1 MNIKTTKKL
10 IGIILIIS
18 ISFIFFK
25 NESLAKQKAEENYD
39 VNIIQIQGIEKKA
52 YINLRPDDYKP
63 DSTTEVSNAYSLAK
77 KGNTI
82 VKVIQAI
89 ASALSVG
96 VLMIIAIKYMMGSVE
111 EKAEYKKTMLP
122 YVIGCFLVFGITNI
136 LGIVVDIMSKLA

>member
-52 YINLRPDDYKP
+52 YINLRPDD
-63 DSTTEVSNAYSLAK
+63 
-77 KGNTI
+77 
-82 VKVIQAI
+82 
-89 ASALSVG
+89 
-96 VLMIIAIKYMMGSVE
+96 
-111 EKAEYKKTMLP
+111 
-122 YVIGCFLVFGITNI
+122 
-136 LGIVVDIMSKLA
+136 